1 LLKNKD
7 QVIGALGFDTLND
20 KVVEFR
26 VKAVFVGTGG
36 CGRMYPSSTPGW
48 IFNIP
53 FCPVLTGDGRAIV
66 YRAGGELS
74 DMESAGVWAG
84 AKYFAR
90 AGKATWIGVLTGP
103 DDRPIGPFI
112 SKPDRIYGDI
122 TSDAWPTVF
131 NDYMIS
137 GKGPVY
143 NDCRGASDEDL
154 DYMRHWLLH
163 EGNKG
168 LLDHMAEEG
177 IDLREHAVE
186 FRTYG
191 QRVRGG
197 VWFDVNGKTSLKGL
211 YSAGDEYL
219 YFSGGMDNAAIWGW
233 VAGEQAAKDAKGE
246 DRGDLS
252 KVRGQ
257 IDEKVAMLD
266 AILCREDG
274 PTWKEANIALQQIMF
289 EYAGLVRSET
299 VLEQGLR
306 NLRRLK
312 EKVHKTLIA
321 RNGHELGRCLEVLNL
336 VDVGETVML
345 AAKERKETRGKHNR
359 VDYPFTNPLFD
370 KHLVIKKEDGKPVLQ
385 WREREK

>member
-1 LLKNKD
+1 
-7 QVIGALGFDTLND
+7 
-20 KVVEFR
+20 
-26 VKAVFVGTGG
+26 
-36 CGRMYPSSTPGW
+36 
-48 IFNIP
+48 
-53 FCPVLTGDGRAIV
+53 
-66 YRAGGELS
+66 
-74 DMESAGVWAG
+74 
-84 AKYFAR
+84 
-90 AGKATWIGVLTGP
+90 
-103 DDRPIGPFI
+103 
-112 SKPDRIYGDI
+112 
-122 TSDAWPTVF
+122 
-131 NDYMIS
+131 
-137 GKGPVY
+137 
-143 NDCRGASDEDL
+143 
-154 DYMRHWLLH
+154 
-163 EGNKG
+163 
-168 LLDHMAEEG
+168 
-177 IDLREHAVE
+177 
-186 FRTYG
+186 
-191 QRVRGG
+191 
-197 VWFDVNGKTSLKGL
+197 
-211 YSAGDEYL
+211 
-219 YFSGGMDNAAIWGW
+219 MDNAAIWGW

-246 DRGDLS
+246 DLGDLS

-359 VDYPFTNPLFD
+359 VDYPFTNPLLD
-370 KHLVIKKEDGKPVLQ
+370 KHLVIKKEDDKPVLQ